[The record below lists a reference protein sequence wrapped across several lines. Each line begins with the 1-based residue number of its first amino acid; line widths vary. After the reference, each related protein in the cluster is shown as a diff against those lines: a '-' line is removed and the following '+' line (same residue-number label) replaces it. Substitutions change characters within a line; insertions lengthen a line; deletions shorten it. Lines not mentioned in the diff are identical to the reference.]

1 MKRILITVAVIGVAA
16 AIALSTQSYLPRAT
30 EVTDTLEAVAPVSP
44 PTQSAPVA
52 DSLSTATDTAVSAA
66 QERSDAPAPV
76 PAPAKDVQT
85 AATAPP
91 AEASANEQ
99 QDGAAIL
106 TRAAAAYA
114 AARTLQADFTMTLN
128 NPLLRSN
135 TTSRGTLFQRSPDR
149 ILLRFTEPAG
159 DVIVSDGQYFWI
171 YYPSVNDD
179 QVIRAPASAAGA
191 GGVDLQA
198 QFLGD
203 PVRRFTHTLHG
214 RDTVSG
220 RETNVLT
227 LVPREDLGY
236 TRLKVWLDTRD
247 HLARRFE
254 ITEPNG
260 AVRRFD
266 LSNLRAN
273 PQLQDALFRFTP
285 PAGARVI
292 DRG

>member
-1 MKRILITVAVIGVAA
+1 MKRILIAVAVIGIAA
-16 AIALSTQSYLPRAT
+16 AIALGTQSYLPRAT
-30 EVTDTLEAVAPVSP
+30 EVADTLDAAAPP
-44 PTQSAPVA
+44 QSAPVVDA
-52 DSLSTATDTAVSAA
+52 PAPATDTAASVAD
-66 QERSDAPAPV
+66 ERNDV
-76 PAPAKDVQT
+76 P
-85 AATAPP
+85 AATAAQP
-91 AEASANEQ
+91 ADARTPAATPESEANAEQQ

-135 TTSRGTLFQRSPDR
+135 TTSRGTLYQRSPDR

-159 DVIVSDGQYFWI
+159 DVIVSDGEHFWI
-171 YYPSVNDD
+171 YYPSVNEN
-179 QVIRAPASAAGA
+179 QVIRAPAAAA
-191 GGVDLQA
+191 SSGGVDLQA

-214 RDTVSG
+214 RETVGG
-220 RETNVLT
+220 RETDVLT
-227 LVPREDLGY
+227 LVPRADVGY

-273 PQLQDALFRFTP
+273 PPLQDALFRFTP